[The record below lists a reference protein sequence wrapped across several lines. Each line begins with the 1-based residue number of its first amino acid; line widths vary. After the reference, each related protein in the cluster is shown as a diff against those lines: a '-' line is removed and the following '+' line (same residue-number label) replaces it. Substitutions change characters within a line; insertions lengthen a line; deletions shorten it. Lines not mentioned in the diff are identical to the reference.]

1 MLKINLSAKRLYQVD
16 LARGFA
22 CLSMPIFH
30 TLYNLYALGLIEKAL
45 TKSEFWV
52 GYQKLGLGTFV
63 FVSGISFILST
74 QSGIRW
80 AKLLIRIAKLAGL
93 AALISFSTWIMFPDK
108 FIRFGVLH
116 FFAICLLLAPAFRTI
131 KYWAILPG
139 LAILFVAWQV
149 GREGLYNTALLYPT
163 GLMSERPSSI
173 DYIPLIPW
181 FGIFL
186 LGMSMG
192 YGLEGKTSAST
203 PNNWM
208 IPVIWLGQHSL
219 FFYFAHQIIIYGLL
233 AAIAYMV

>member
-1 MLKINLSAKRLYQVD
+1 MLKINLSATRLYQVD

-30 TLYNLYALGLIEKAL
+30 TLYNLYALGLIERAL
-45 TKSEFWV
+45 TKNGFWV

-63 FVSGISFILST
+63 FVSGVSFILST
-74 QSGIRW
+74 QNGVRW
-80 AKLLIRIAKLAGL
+80 AKLLKRIGKLAGL
-93 AALISFSTWIMFPDK
+93 AALISMSTWMMFPDK

-116 FFAICLLLAPAFRTI
+116 FFAVCLLIAPAFKMI
-131 KYWAILPG
+131 KYWAALPSLVILV
-139 LAILFVAWQV
+139 VAWQV
-149 GREGLYNTALLYPT
+149 GNQGLYNITPLYPT

-186 LGMSMG
+186 LGMSFG
-192 YGLEGKTSAST
+192 YGLVGKTSSST
-203 PNNWM
+203 PKKWM

-219 FFYFAHQIIIYGLL
+219 FFYFAHQIVIYGLL
-233 AAIAYMV
+233 AAIAYLV